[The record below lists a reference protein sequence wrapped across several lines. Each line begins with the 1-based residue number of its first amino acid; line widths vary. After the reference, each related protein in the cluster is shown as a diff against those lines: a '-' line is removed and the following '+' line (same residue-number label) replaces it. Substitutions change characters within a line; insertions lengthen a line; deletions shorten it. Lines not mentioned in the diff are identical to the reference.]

1 MERLRQET
9 AIKDRL
15 RKELHQAMK
24 NKDAFRTGTIRM
36 MMAEITNKE
45 KETGNPASEEDTHK
59 IFYTMLRKRNEA
71 ISQYQQGKREDLAQ
85 KERAEMDIIETFLP
99 QQLAE
104 EEIRKEAQAVIAET
118 GAEDMKAMGK
128 VMGILTKKL
137 AGKAQGGV
145 ISRIVKEELAQ

>member
-1 MERLRQET
+1 M
-9 AIKDRL
+9 KDRL
-15 RKELHQAMK
+15 RRELHQAMK

-45 KETGNPASEEDTHK
+45 KEAGNPVSEEDIHK
-59 IFYTMLRKRNEA
+59 IFYSMLRKGNEA

-85 KERAEMDIIETFLP
+85 KERAEMDIIQGFLP
-99 QQLAE
+99 QQLTE
-104 EEIRKEAQAVIAET
+104 EEIRKEAQAAIVAM

-137 AGKAQGGV
+137 TGRAQGGV
-145 ISRIVKEELAQ
+145 MSKIVKEELSK